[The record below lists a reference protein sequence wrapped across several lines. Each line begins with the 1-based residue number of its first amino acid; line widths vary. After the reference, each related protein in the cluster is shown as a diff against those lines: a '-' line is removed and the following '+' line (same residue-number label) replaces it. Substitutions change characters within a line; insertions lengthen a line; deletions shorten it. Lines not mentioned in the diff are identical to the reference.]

1 MTTVKTDRKIAR
13 PEEKIGFEKAMERL
27 DKIVGEME
35 SGSLTLEEM
44 ISRFEEGQSLIKF
57 CGEKLNE
64 VEKKVEMLVKK
75 GDEITTE
82 AFGGED
88 AEESEDVSASSFMSG
103 NGKRQDESEEKD
115 LF

>member
-1 MTTVKTDRKIAR
+1 MTTVKTDRKSAKS
-13 PEEKIGFEKAMERL
+13 EEKIGFEKAMARL

-35 SGSLTLEEM
+35 GGSLTLEEM
-44 ISRFEEGQSLIKF
+44 ISRFEEGQSLVKL

-75 GDEITTE
+75 GDEISTE
-82 AFGGED
+82 TFEEE
-88 AEESEDVSASSFMSG
+88 AEEEALSPGGAG
-103 NGKRQDESEEKD
+103 GGKRREESEEKD

>member
-88 AEESEDVSASSFMSG
+88 AEESEDVSPSSESG
-103 NGKRQDESEEKD
+103 NRKRQDESEEKD